1 MNICKPT
8 FLDLKHL
15 LDYNFNLIL
24 IKDGNFHLANIRD
37 TTLNHIHS
45 QKLINFT
52 EVIECKSTAH
62 SESNSEDD
70 IKASQLEKV
79 KKGKI
84 KLNIR
89 KEKKKIKKKLSKQI
103 RLKKNEIR
111 EIVRDKKCSVI
122 IKRKNNND
130 LYQESSESMHIS
142 AAGKNEVNDE
152 GLYTEDVLYKEYL
165 RRVSSE
171 EIALLKSN
179 YQEITTNI
187 LTNKFKKKF
196 LHNDWLDEKCK
207 CFEIYL
213 KENKICLVN

>member
-130 LYQESSESMHIS
+130 LYQESSGSINIS
-142 AAGKNEVNDE
+142 PSVKNEVYYEEMDSNN
-152 GLYTEDVLYKEYL
+152 VIFKEYL
-165 RRVSSE
+165 RRISTE
-171 EIALLKSN
+171 EIDLLKSN
-179 YQEITTNI
+179 YQEISTNI
-187 LTNKFKKKF
+187 VSNKFKKKF
-196 LHNDWLDEKCK
+196 LLNDWLDEKCK

-213 KENKICLVN
+213 KDNKICLVK